1 PNHRHISH
9 LFGLY
14 PGDCINETK
23 PEIYQAAKNTIV
35 RRLSRGGGSTGWSR
49 AWTVSFYAR
58 FKDGENAWNN
68 LQQLITKFTAN
79 NLFDIHPPFQIDG
92 NFGGVAGINEMLL
105 QSHLGKPGERIIEI
119 LPALPEAWKSGSIC
133 GLKARG
139 GFTVDIFWNERK
151 TTKIKI
157 ATDKTA
163 TLRIKLTDK
172 TEQLK
177 TEKTCAV
184 ENGVLIAQ
192 LDEGEEIELNA

>member
-1 PNHRHISH
+1 
-9 LFGLY
+9 
-14 PGDCINETK
+14 
-23 PEIYQAAKNTIV
+23 
-35 RRLSRGGGSTGWSR
+35 
-49 AWTVSFYAR
+49 
-58 FKDGENAWNN
+58 
-68 LQQLITKFTAN
+68 
-79 NLFDIHPPFQIDG
+79 
-92 NFGGVAGINEMLL
+92 VAGINEMLL

-133 GLKARG
+133 GLKSRG
-139 GFTVDIFWNERK
+139 GFTVDIFWKECK
-151 TTKIKI
+151 ATKIKI
-157 ATDKTA
+157 TADKTA